1 MKVKEGGVHHNKYNG
16 HCMKQWAKISKA
28 TWTSPI
34 LGKRSTCQ
42 IFFSRASLTKDEVN
56 DEVSNGTS
64 KTLIP
69 FNGMLN
75 LDEVSKSSCKPKGTC
90 NTIFEVG

>member
-1 MKVKEGGVHHNKYNG
+1 MVKEGGVHHNKYNG
-16 HCMKQWAKISKA
+16 HYMKQWVEISKV

-34 LGKRSTCQ
+34 LKKRLTCQ
-42 IFFSRASLTKDEVN
+42 IFFSRASLMKDDVN

-69 FNGMLN
+69 FNGVLN
-75 LDEVSKSSCKPKGTC
+75 SDEVSKSSCKLRGDMLH
-90 NTIFEVG
+90 IFEVG